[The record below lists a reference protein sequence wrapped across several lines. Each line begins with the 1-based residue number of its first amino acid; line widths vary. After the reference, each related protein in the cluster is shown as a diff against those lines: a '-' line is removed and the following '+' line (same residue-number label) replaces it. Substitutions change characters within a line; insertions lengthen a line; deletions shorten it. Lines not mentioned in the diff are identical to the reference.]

1 MNAFILLEKMSLLV
15 RNGVYDYICI
25 KTKNMLLGIS
35 YTEWVGYAASLVLI
49 ISFMMKNVN
58 TLRTINSV
66 GAFVF
71 IIYGIMLGLAWP
83 IIITNA
89 FVLGLNLYYL
99 LIKKD

>member
-1 MNAFILLEKMSLLV
+1 MFLEISL
-15 RNGVYDYICI
+15 
-25 KTKNMLLGIS
+25 
-35 YTEWVGYAASLVLI
+35 TEWVGYVASLVLI

-58 TLRTINSV
+58 KLRTINSV
-66 GAFVF
+66 GAFIF

-89 FVLGLNLYYL
+89 FILGLNLYHL